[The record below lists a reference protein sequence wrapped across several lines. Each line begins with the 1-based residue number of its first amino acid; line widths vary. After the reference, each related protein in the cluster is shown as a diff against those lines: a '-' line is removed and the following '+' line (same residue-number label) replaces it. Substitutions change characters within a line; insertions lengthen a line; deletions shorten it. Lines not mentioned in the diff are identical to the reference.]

1 MTETFLKGGACMLN
15 IAVCD
20 DEDLWLEHTAN
31 LVNAYFQS
39 HAEVSARVQTFS
51 SAKNLISTV
60 SMNGGFDLYI
70 LDVVMP
76 EITGIEAGIQLR
88 QRDQKGL
95 IIFLTSSKDFA
106 LDSYAVAALNYL
118 IKPVDPQLL
127 FSTLD
132 KAVQK
137 LVKRRNK
144 AISVKTR
151 DGIERIA
158 FDDIV
163 YTELIGRSCCY
174 YLNNGRTVQGNQQRA
189 SFTDQMLPLLKDNRF
204 CRCGASFVLNLYY
217 VKTVGKDSVSLVDGR
232 GIISLP
238 KAACSAVRTAWLDYW
253 FDGGNEQ

>member
-1 MTETFLKGGACMLN
+1 MLN

-20 DEDLWLEHTAN
+20 DEQLWLDKTVDLLN
-31 LVNAYFQS
+31 GYFQQHS
-39 HAEVSARVQTFS
+39 DIPVRIHTFS
-51 SAKNLISTV
+51 SGSNLLSTV
-60 SMNGGFDLYI
+60 TMQGGFDIYI

-76 EITGIEAGIQLR
+76 ELTGIDVGVYLR
-88 QRDQKGL
+88 QHNHNGL
-95 IIFLTSSKDFA
+95 IIYLTTSKDYA
-106 LDSYAVAALNYL
+106 LDSYRAQAFHYL
-118 IKPVDPQLL
+118 LKPVDEPQL
-127 FSTLD
+127 FAALD
-132 KAVQK
+132 RATQLLSSK
-137 LVKRRNK
+137 RNK
-144 AISVKTR
+144 VLSVKTR
-151 DGIERIA
+151 DSIERIA

-163 YTELIGRSCCY
+163 YTELVGRSCCY

-217 VKTVGKDSVSLVDGR
+217 VKAVGKDSVSLVDGR